1 MGTKSCSANII
12 LNKKNRATKRAVKLC
27 GALRERSEIMKKH
40 TKIVALF
47 LAVLMMLS
55 LSACGKKL
63 SVGDS
68 LQMGNYGEN
77 SIWWEVIAVDGDR
90 ALVISRDSVDWKLF
104 NEQYENVT
112 WETST
117 LRNWLNDTFYNSAF
131 NSDERSK
138 ILTTT
143 IENPDNPD
151 SGVDG
156 GNDTEDRLFL
166 LSVYEVEEYYERE
179 AFREAGLSIKAH
191 NSAKEYNPDGYI
203 GGLSS
208 SWWTRT
214 PGEDEFGFI
223 CVNGGGEF
231 ETRPTGLASDLFT
244 SGIVVADDKNGAGV
258 RPAMWIER

>member
-1 MGTKSCSANII
+1 M
-12 LNKKNRATKRAVKLC
+12 KLC

-179 AFREAGLSIKAH
+179 AFREAGLSIKAY

>member
-1 MGTKSCSANII
+1 MRKY
-12 LNKKNRATKRAVKLC
+12 
-27 GALRERSEIMKKH
+27 
-40 TKIVALF
+40 TKIITLI
-47 LAVLMMLS
+47 LTVLMALS

-68 LQMGNYGEN
+68 IQMGNYGGD
-77 SIWWEVIAVDGDR
+77 SIWWEVIAVDGNR
-90 ALVISRDSVDWKLF
+90 ALVISRESVDWKLF

-112 WETST
+112 WETSS

-151 SGVDG
+151 SVVDG
-156 GNDTEDRLFL
+156 GNNTDDRLFL
-166 LSVYEVEEYYERE
+166 LSMFEVQEYFGRE
-179 AFREAGLSIKAH
+179 SNRGAFLSATAH
-191 NSAKEYNPDGYI
+191 NSAQEYNPDGYI
-203 GGLSS
+203 KMFNC

-214 PGEDEFGFI
+214 PGGDEFSFI
-223 CVNGGGEF
+223 CVDDDGEF
-231 ETRPTGLASDLFT
+231 ESRPTGLASDVYDN
-244 SGIVVADDKNGAGV
+244 SGITVADDKNGGGV

>member
-1 MGTKSCSANII
+1 MRTLLG
-12 LNKKNRATKRAVKLC
+12 
-27 GALRERSEIMKKH
+27 
-40 TKIVALF
+40 
-47 LAVLMMLS
+47 
-55 LSACGKKL
+55 
-63 SVGDS
+63 
-68 LQMGNYGEN
+68 
-77 SIWWEVIAVDGDR
+77 
-90 ALVISRDSVDWKLF
+90 
-104 NEQYENVT
+104 
-112 WETST
+112 ETST

-231 ETRPTGLASDLFT
+231 ETRPTGLASDLYT

-258 RPAMWIER
+258 RPAMWIQR

>member
-1 MGTKSCSANII
+1 
-12 LNKKNRATKRAVKLC
+12 
-27 GALRERSEIMKKH
+27 MKKY

-47 LAVLMMLS
+47 LAVLMVLS

-68 LQMGNYGEN
+68 LQMGNDGDTD
-77 SIWWEVIAVDGDR
+77 IWWEVIAVDGDR
-90 ALVISRDSVDWKLF
+90 ALVISRNSVDWKLF

-117 LRNWLNDTFYNSAF
+117 LRNWLNDTFYNSTF
-131 NSDERSK
+131 NSEERSK
-138 ILTTT
+138 IFTTT
-143 IENPDNPD
+143 VENPDNPD

-156 GNDTEDRLFL
+156 GNNTEDRLFL

-179 AFREAGLSIKAH
+179 AFREAWLSSKARS
-191 NSAKEYNPDGYI
+191 SAQEYNPDGYI
-203 GGLSS
+203 SGLSS

-214 PGEDEFGFI
+214 PGDDGLSFI
-223 CVNGGGEF
+223 CVDSHGEF
-231 ETRPTGLASDLFT
+231 ETRPTGLASDLYT

-258 RPAMWIER
+258 RPAMWIQR

>member
-1 MGTKSCSANII
+1 
-12 LNKKNRATKRAVKLC
+12 
-27 GALRERSEIMKKH
+27 MKKH

-179 AFREAGLSIKAH
+179 AFREAGLYIKAY

>member
-1 MGTKSCSANII
+1 
-12 LNKKNRATKRAVKLC
+12 
-27 GALRERSEIMKKH
+27 MKKH

-179 AFREAGLSIKAH
+179 AFREAGLSIKAY

-244 SGIVVADDKNGAGV
+244 SGIVD
-258 RPAMWIER
+258 